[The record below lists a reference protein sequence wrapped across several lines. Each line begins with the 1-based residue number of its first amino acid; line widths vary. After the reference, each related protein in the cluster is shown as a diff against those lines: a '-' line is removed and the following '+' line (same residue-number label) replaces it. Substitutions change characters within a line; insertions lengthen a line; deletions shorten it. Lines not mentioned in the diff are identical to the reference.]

1 MTTETELVAILAAT
15 MRVRDILFRT
25 AAACIANTGRAL
37 LEASAAH
44 GTNAM
49 MQFATQ
55 LLWTA
60 YVAVVSE
67 PGDEGAGV
75 VAATMLPFTRGELG
89 SSVSEGALASTFV
102 LSVDCPA
109 PRLSKERVRMMRCA
123 VKDIVL
129 AHCRLSEQQKRS
141 LSDAIHDAMPRRE
154 LLTPPAID
162 LVRAVRS
169 CLALDNSDV
178 LGSIAR
184 IERIASR
191 LHDACP
197 TAAQH
202 KSGLGCAAL
211 VIEILP
217 DIPAVIRDV
226 VRLTH
231 IPSVVHAVHNAAR
244 DDDPDEVLLR
254 ASDAWRAAEGGLRRM
269 LLDVRVLLRYTGNDA
284 ECGAVF
290 ASIKRHCVAACEA
303 YACAPTN

>member
-1 MTTETELVAILAAT
+1 MTTEDELVGILTAT

-37 LEASAAH
+37 VAAHATH

-67 PGDEGAGV
+67 SGDDGV
-75 VAATMLPFTRGELG
+75 VVATMLPFTRGELG
-89 SSVSEGALASTFV
+89 SSVSEGALASTYV

-129 AHCRLSEQQKRS
+129 AHCRLSDAQKHS
-141 LSDAIHDAMPRRE
+141 LSAAIHDATPRRE
-154 LLTPPAID
+154 LLTPSAMD
-162 LVRAVRS
+162 LVRVVRS

-184 IERIASR
+184 IERVAGRI
-191 LHDACP
+191 HTACP
-197 TAAQH
+197 TPTPH
-202 KSGLGCAAL
+202 KSGLWCAAQ
-211 VIEILP
+211 VVEMLP
-217 DIPAVIRDV
+217 DIPAVLRDV
-226 VRLTH
+226 VRMTH
-231 IPSVVHAVHNAAR
+231 IPSVIHAVHNAAR
-244 DDDPDEVLLR
+244 DENPDEILVR
-254 ASDAWRAAEGGLRRM
+254 ASEAWRAAEGGLRRM
-269 LLDVRVLLRYTGNDA
+269 MLDVRVLLRYTGNDA
-284 ECGAVF
+284 ECGAVL
-290 ASIKRHCVAACEA
+290 ASVRRHCVGACEA
-303 YACAPTN
+303 YACAPTG